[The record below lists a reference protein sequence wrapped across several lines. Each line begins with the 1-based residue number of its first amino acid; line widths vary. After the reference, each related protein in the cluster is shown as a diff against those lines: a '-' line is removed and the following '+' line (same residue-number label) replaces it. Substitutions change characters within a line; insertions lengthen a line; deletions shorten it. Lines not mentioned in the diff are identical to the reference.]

1 MRAAAGRPSAAAA
14 AEGDACGGGEG
25 SGSGIPAGTSNVS
38 SSRD

>member
-1 MRAAAGRPSAAAA
+1 MRAAAGRPSAAA